1 MRQFEIWWASLPL
14 PAGRRPVLLLSR
26 NGSYSYLT
34 KITAA
39 EVTLG
44 RNEGLSTPCV
54 ATMDNIRPVP
64 VAALTEKIG
73 ELSASRHRIVKRALG
88 HAFDWDE
95 LRRL

>member
-1 MRQFEIWWASLPL
+1 
-14 PAGRRPVLLLSR
+14 
-26 NGSYSYLT
+26 
-34 KITAA
+34 
-39 EVTLG
+39 
-44 RNEGLSTPCV
+44 
-54 ATMDNIRPVP
+54 MDNIRPVP